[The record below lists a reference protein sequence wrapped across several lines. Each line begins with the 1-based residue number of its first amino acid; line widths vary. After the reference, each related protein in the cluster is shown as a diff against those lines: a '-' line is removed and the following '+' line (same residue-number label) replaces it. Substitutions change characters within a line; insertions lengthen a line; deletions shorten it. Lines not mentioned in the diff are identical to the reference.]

1 MVSFHICLCCPCLF
15 SPGVPACL
23 ALPGLK
29 LVSSPV
35 HVTCAGFFAL
45 VLSCAVTVAAAY
57 QGVDF
62 TYIHSHFL
70 QLAVASFIV
79 STLLSVYLYVRSL
92 SAAPADLALGGSSG
106 KTWLDALK
114 PLNSL
119 TANEPCFAPLIH
131 SWWLISLLSSQVM
144 WCMTFSKDGSSI
156 PD

>member
-1 MVSFHICLCCPCLF
+1 MVRFHICLCCPCLF
-15 SPGVPACL
+15 CPGVPASL

-29 LVSSPV
+29 LVSSSV
-35 HVTCAGFFAL
+35 HVTSAGFFAF
-45 VLSCAVTVAAAY
+45 VLSCAVTAAAAC

-114 PLNSL
+114 PLNL
-119 TANEPCFAPLIH
+119 
-131 SWWLISLLSSQVM
+131 
-144 WCMTFSKDGSSI
+144 
-156 PD
+156 